1 MANDENLKNGIAT
14 QFRSGEEA
22 VRNGRKGG
30 IASGESRRLKAKMIR
45 WAEEGGYDKLVEVA
59 DNNLNNPRFWEMVA
73 SILGEPP
80 TTRIEAEIE
89 DRTLHVFIDDG
100 SED

>member
-1 MANDENLKNGIAT
+1 MANEGNLIQNSN
-14 QFRSGEEA
+14 RSPSELRE
-22 VRNGRKGG
+22 NGRQGG
-30 IASGESRRLKAKMIR
+30 IASGKARRLKAMMQQ
-45 WAEEGGYDKLVEVA
+45 WAEDGGYELMVEKCE
-59 DNNLNNPRFWEMVA
+59 DNLDNPRFWEMAA

-100 SED
+100 SND

>member
-1 MANDENLKNGIAT
+1 MANEQNLIQNSD
-14 QFRSGEEA
+14 RSPSELRE
-22 VRNGRKGG
+22 NGRKGG